1 MSIPGILEDKLFN
14 SGCCGILF
22 SGGYDSEVLMRS
34 AVKVIGASN
43 VLSLT
48 ADTEL
53 LAGFYRERIRIVA
66 RELGIE
72 QLFVPLDMLSI
83 EEFVLND
90 DRRCYICKRE
100 LFTRLKAE
108 AVSRGFRTIMDGTNT
123 DDVNESRPGLV
134 AAAETGIVHPFIE
147 ARMGKKEIA
156 DIGVFLGITGHP
168 SDSCLATRIS
178 GGERIISEQLHL
190 IEEMEAPLRPSVK
203 GRFRVRT
210 GTGRLLVNYSEIDKK
225 LIEEYLE
232 HLKRIAEKSGYKIQL
247 NQLDR

>member
-1 MSIPGILEDKLFN
+1 MSIPGILEDKLLN
-14 SGCCGILF
+14 RECCGILF

-34 AVKVIGASN
+34 AVKVIGVSN
-43 VLSLT
+43 VMSLT

-53 LAGFYRERIRIVA
+53 LAGFYRKRIRIIA

-72 QLFVPLDMLSI
+72 QLFVPLDMMSI

-108 AVSRGFRTIMDGTNT
+108 AVSKGCRTIMDGTNT
-123 DDVNESRPGLV
+123 DDLNEYRPGFV

-156 DIGVFLGITGHP
+156 DIGAFLGITGHP
-168 SDSCLATRIS
+168 SDSCLATRIP
-178 GGERIISEQLHL
+178 GGEQINSKLLRL
-190 IEEMEAPLRPSVK
+190 IEKMEAPLRPSVK

-210 GTGRLLVNYSEIDKK
+210 GTGGLLVNYSAVDRE
-225 LIEEYLE
+225 LIEKNLE
-232 HLKRIAEKSGYKIQL
+232 QLKMIADESGYEIQL
-247 NQLDR
+247 NQLGP